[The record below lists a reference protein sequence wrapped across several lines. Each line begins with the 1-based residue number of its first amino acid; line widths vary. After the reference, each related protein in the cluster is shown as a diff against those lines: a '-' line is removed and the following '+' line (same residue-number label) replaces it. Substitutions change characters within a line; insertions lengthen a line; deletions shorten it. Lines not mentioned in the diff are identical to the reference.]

1 MNANRL
7 AIAGVIV
14 ALAFWRAFGLWRFYD
29 DWVFADAAN
38 HALATGTVASFIW
51 EPLGQHWSPLW
62 KAFDIFNLWAVGWQS
77 DWLVRGL
84 VVATVFAAVALC
96 GRLASRFGASP
107 IASALAM
114 AVLGLHHL
122 NAAAYYSFDTY
133 PHVAVDLCS
142 WIVVTLLVTF
152 GFDSDRASSRKVV
165 AAFAIYAV
173 GLFIK
178 EQGLSGLAGATVVV
192 LWWTWVG
199 ALERW
204 RPRMLWTVWSAMLAW
219 AVVFAVLRHS
229 VGTPLYTDGPYSLCL
244 RCVPGNVGLMLGG
257 LVVPVR
263 TMTAYFALLD
273 PAANPAAFVTTILG
287 ASAIAA
293 AIIIGLSRWSGE
305 QENRRRALLIAALI
319 VGSFFPTA
327 LLSHVGEL
335 YPHTA
340 LFWFAILVALAFDG
354 WRARVAST
362 SPPMRRFL
370 TAAAVTYVAMLC
382 VGLRANL
389 ADMRATGERARSLQA
404 AFNNGVRGVAAGT
417 TVVVRG
423 LDPIKAP
430 SDYSLYRLTTPGMLL
445 GYSGPLRFTAD
456 PAVTIVDEEEWLAR
470 KTSAQSSQVLVADF
484 SGGQLSLQPMTAHRR

>member
-7 AIAGVIV
+7 AIAVVIV

-29 DWVFADAAN
+29 DWVFVDAAN
-38 HALATGTVASFIW
+38 HALVTGTVASFIW

-84 VVATVFAAVALC
+84 VVATVFAALTLC
-96 GRLASRFGASP
+96 GRLASRFGASA
-107 IASALAM
+107 IAAALAM
-114 AVLGLHHL
+114 TVLGLHHL

-142 WIVVTLLVTF
+142 WIVVTLLVMF

-165 AAFAIYAV
+165 AAVAIYAV
-173 GLFIK
+173 SLFIK

-199 ALERW
+199 APERW
-204 RPRMLWTVWSAMLAW
+204 RLKALWTVWGALLAW
-219 AVVFAVLRHS
+219 TVAFSLVRYV
-229 VGTPLYTDGPYSLCL
+229 VGTPIYADGPYSLCL

-273 PAANPAAFVTTILG
+273 PAADLAAFVTTILG

-293 AIIIGLSRWSGE
+293 AILVGLSGWLDKK
-305 QENRRRALLIAALI
+305 ENRQRALLVTALT
-319 VGSFFPTA
+319 VSSFFPTA
-327 LLSHVGEL
+327 LLSHVGEI

-340 LFWFAILVALAFDG
+340 LFWFAILVGLAFDG
-354 WRARVAST
+354 WRARVRST
-362 SPPMRRFL
+362 SPAMRRLL
-370 TAAAVTYVAMLC
+370 TAAAVTYGAMLF

-389 ADMRATGERARSLQA
+389 ADMRATGERARLLQT
-404 AFNNGVRGVAAGT
+404 AFNHGVRGVAAGT

-445 GYSGPLRFTAD
+445 GYSGAWRFTAD
-456 PAVTIVDEEEWLAR
+456 PALTIVDEDEWLAR
-470 KTSAQSSQVLVADF
+470 KPSTQPSQVLVADF
-484 SGGQLSLQPMTAHRR
+484 TGGQLSLRSMTAPGP